1 MSLIGIFMGIIRP
14 KYNKYDVVIVGGAIM
29 GSSAAYFLSQNS
41 DFQGKILVIEKDLS
55 FEYSSTART
64 NSCIRQQFS
73 EPINVQISQ
82 FAAAFITSL
91 NENRSEPYFQTKI
104 NIDNFGYLYLANSE
118 ATAKLLNINQEM
130 QVSLGAGTYI
140 LTPSRASKAFPYMK
154 FSDVKLCSHN
164 VKDEGYFD
172 GQLLFEFFRKTAK
185 GSGVEYI
192 QDEVVDLKSMGN
204 KVQKVLLKSGVNIDC
219 GVLVNCAGPSAN
231 KISKMINSNLPVE
244 PRKRYSFIFQA
255 EKGFNFKVPL
265 TIDPSGIHFRSDGQR
280 FLAGCAPSNDFV
292 VNEDDFSMEQ
302 NVWEEKVWPI
312 LANRVPA
319 FESIKLTNWW
329 VGHYAFNTF
338 DQNAIIG
345 PHTIVKNFFFLNG
358 FSGHGLQQSPAMGRG
373 ISELIIYNKFK
384 TLDLNLLGFSRLGKN
399 EKVLEKSII

>member
-1 MSLIGIFMGIIRP
+1 MHLIGFSMDIKRP

-82 FAAAFITSL
+82 FAASFITSL
-91 NENRSEPYFQTKI
+91 NENRYETQFQTKI

-130 QVSLGAGTYI
+130 QVFLGAGTYI

-192 QDEVVDLKSMGN
+192 QDEVVESE
-204 KVQKVLLKSGVNIDC
+204 ID
-219 GVLVNCAGPSAN
+219 G
-231 KISKMINSNLPVE
+231 
-244 PRKRYSFIFQA
+244 
-255 EKGFNFKVPL
+255 
-265 TIDPSGIHFRSDGQR
+265 
-280 FLAGCAPSNDFV
+280 
-292 VNEDDFSMEQ
+292 
-302 NVWEEKVWPI
+302 
-312 LANRVPA
+312 
-319 FESIKLTNWW
+319 
-329 VGHYAFNTF
+329 
-338 DQNAIIG
+338 
-345 PHTIVKNFFFLNG
+345 
-358 FSGHGLQQSPAMGRG
+358 
-373 ISELIIYNKFK
+373 
-384 TLDLNLLGFSRLGKN
+384 
-399 EKVLEKSII
+399 